1 MKLVEIAAIY
11 QEKLV
16 ELYDADEAHSL
27 FLVVLEELLGYKRTD
42 YILNKQTNVN
52 EADLLKLKN
61 ILIDLSN
68 GKPIQYVL
76 KCAEFYGLKFKV
88 NPSVL
93 IPRPETEELVAW
105 ILSIYNSPIA
115 AHSNTSNAETTIL
128 DLGTGSGCIAIALK
142 KHLPN
147 AQVSAIDISSEAL
160 TTAKENAVLNKVA
173 IAFVEDDMLQLS
185 SSKYPKFDVI
195 VSNPPYIKENEKQEM
210 HTNVLHNEPPTALFV
225 SNEQPLVFYEAI
237 ADFALKTLKPHGH
250 LFFEINEFLSNEMV
264 GMLKL
269 KSFNNIELKK
279 DINGKYRML
288 LASKS

>member
-1 MKLVEIAAIY
+1 MKLVEIATIY

-16 ELYDADEAHSL
+16 ELYDSEEAHSL
-27 FLVVLEELLGYKRTD
+27 FLLVLEELLGYKRTD

-52 EADLLKLKN
+52 EVDLLKLN
-61 ILIDLSN
+61 TTLLDLSC
-68 GKPIQYVL
+68 GKPIQYIFGYT
-76 KCAEFYGLKFKV
+76 EFYGLKFKV

-115 AHSNTSNAETTIL
+115 ANSNTSNAETTIL

-160 TTAKENAVLNKVA
+160 TTAKENAVLNKVT

-195 VSNPPYIKENEKQEM
+195 VSNPPYIKENEKPEM
-210 HTNVLHNEPPTALFV
+210 HTNVLHNEPHTALFV
-225 SNEQPLVFYEAI
+225 SNEQPLVFHEAI

-264 GMLKL
+264 DMLKL

-288 LASKS
+288 LASRY